1 MWNLMDWAVYSLYI
15 LVFFRSKTYVEH
27 VRNPVCGE
35 ICTTIGFIDDH
46 VQALDARWLKYLL
59 ALCVCVQLL
68 KIMKIS
74 SILVPKMGLTPS
86 VLKKAL
92 PDMIFFSLVFAVS
105 LFAFSNMLFIQLG
118 TGMKEFSTQFTSL
131 ITLGR
136 ALFGDFDMTDVISNS
151 PNCASSPT
159 LALLGRPLCPHGPTQ
174 RPASS
179 LHPPQTGTSPLLFI
193 GVWDRLLCP
202 GRRQHDPLP
211 ALPLLCDLR
220 PALHVPRDARRGAGQ
235 LARRPA
241 RRAQRG

>member
-1 MWNLMDWAVYSLYI
+1 MPEPPPPPRALSSFHSYLSDMWNCMDWAVYSLYV
-15 LVFFRSKTYVEH
+15 LVFLQSKTYIEH
-27 VRNPVCGE
+27 VRNPDCGE

-46 VQALDARWLKYLL
+46 MQAVDARWLKYLL

-74 SILVPKMGLTPS
+74 SALVPKMGLTPS

-136 ALFGDFDMTDVISNS
+136 ALFGDFDMTEVISNS
-151 PNCASSPT
+151 PNCASPA
-159 LALLGRPLCPHGPTQ
+159 LALLGRPLRSPGPTQ
-174 RPASS
+174 RPASA
-179 LHPPQTGTSPLLFI
+179 P
-193 GVWDRLLCP
+193 
-202 GRRQHDPLP
+202 
-211 ALPLLCDLR
+211 
-220 PALHVPRDARRGAGQ
+220 
-235 LARRPA
+235 
-241 RRAQRG
+241 

>member
-1 MWNLMDWAVYSLYI
+1 MWNLMDWAVYSLYV
-15 LVFFRSKTYVEH
+15 LVFLRSKTYIEH
-27 VRNPVCGE
+27 GRNPVCGE
-35 ICTTIGFIDDH
+35 ICTTIGFVDDH
-46 VQALDARWLKYLL
+46 VQAIDARWLKYLL

-74 SILVPKMGLTPS
+74 SILVHKMGLTPS

-118 TGMKEFSTQFTSL
+118 TGMKEFSSQFTAL

-159 LALLGRPLCPHGPTQ
+159 LALL
-174 RPASS
+174 
-179 LHPPQTGTSPLLFI
+179 
-193 GVWDRLLCP
+193 
-202 GRRQHDPLP
+202 
-211 ALPLLCDLR
+211 
-220 PALHVPRDARRGAGQ
+220 
-235 LARRPA
+235 
-241 RRAQRG
+241 